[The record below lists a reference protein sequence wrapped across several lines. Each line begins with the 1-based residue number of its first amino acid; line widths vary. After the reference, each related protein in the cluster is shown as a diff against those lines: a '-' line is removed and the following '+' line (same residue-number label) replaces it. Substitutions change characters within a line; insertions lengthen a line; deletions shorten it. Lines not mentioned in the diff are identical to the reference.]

1 MGWER
6 TKSDLPRATGSASAR
21 LDALQQELPVSEPT
35 LISPVVYH
43 LRPFSPAAHLYEV
56 TCRIERPSTDGQ
68 LLSLPAWIPG
78 SYLVRDYARHVVQF
92 QAECG
97 GEPVSARKLDK
108 HTWRVAPV
116 PGELLVRIRVYAA
129 DPSVRGAWLDRQQ
142 GFVNGVCVF
151 LRVHG
156 QEKAPSV
163 VHIDP
168 PEFAPQ
174 PAVGTAPVWR
184 LSTGLQRLTG
194 GQGEFGAFRA
204 ASYDDLID
212 HPILMGPTS
221 TVEFLAAG
229 VPHALVLAGLP
240 NPDRERLQTDLTR
253 LCTWH
258 IDFFGRPAPMS
269 RYAFL
274 ARVASEGYGGLEHRV
289 SSVLSCRRDDLPQLG
304 VTVNEAGY
312 RRFLGLVSHEYFHA
326 WHVKRI
332 RPAEFVDA
340 DLGAEV
346 YTHQLWIFESIT
358 SYYDDLALRRS
369 GLITVDQYLE
379 ILGRSLTQLYR
390 TAGRRLQTLEEAS
403 FDAWIKF
410 YRPDENSPN
419 ATISYYLKGALVALA
434 LDLELRSRTAGTCS
448 LDAVMRTLWQEYGA
462 DDSPGVPEGQFELL
476 AASLSGLDLE
486 PFFRQALRT
495 TIDPPLGI
503 LLAQFGVRLHMRGA
517 ESEGD
522 AGGVRGRREDRPRP
536 WLGLKVQV
544 ADGRIRVS
552 QVAAES
558 PAQQAGLAAGD
569 ELLALGGRRVTP
581 ENWEASTDRLVI
593 GNEVTCQLFRDQQL
607 VTLICNPVPAPRDT
621 CYLSL
626 DPEADADAIARRNAW
641 LGMP

>member
-1 MGWER
+1 M
-6 TKSDLPRATGSASAR
+6 
-21 LDALQQELPVSEPT
+21 SEPT

-43 LRPFSPAAHLYEV
+43 VRPIDPLAHLYEV
-56 TCRIERPSTDGQ
+56 TCRIERPSPDGQ

-78 SYLVRDYARHVVQF
+78 SYLVRDYARHIVQF

-97 GEPVSARKLDK
+97 GEPVSVRKLDK

-129 DPSVRGAWLDRQQ
+129 DSSVRGAWLDQQQ

-156 QEKAPSV
+156 QEQAPSV

-168 PEFAPQ
+168 PEFSSP
-174 PAVGTAPVWR
+174 PAAGEGHDSAWR

-204 ASYDDLID
+204 ANYAELID
-212 HPILMGPTS
+212 HPILMGPT
-221 TVEFLAAG
+221 TMVEFLAAG

-240 NPDRERLQTDLTR
+240 DPDRERLQADLTR

-258 IDFFGRPAPMS
+258 IDFFGRPAPMT

-274 ARVASEGYGGLEHRV
+274 ARVAGEGYGGLEHRG
-289 SSVLSCRRDDLPQLG
+289 SSVLACRRDDIPQAG

-340 DLGAEV
+340 DLVAEV
-346 YTHQLWIFESIT
+346 YTHQLWIFEGIT

-369 GLITVDQYLE
+369 GLITVEQYLE

-390 TAGRRLQTLEEAS
+390 TAGRRHQTLEEAS

-448 LDAVMRTLWQEYGA
+448 LDAVMRTLWQEYGS
-462 DDSPGVPEGQFELL
+462 DDAPGLPDGQFERL

-517 ESEGD
+517 ESDTD
-522 AGGVRGRREDRPRP
+522 AGGVRGRREERPRP
-536 WLGLKVQV
+536 WLGLKVQM
-544 ADGRIRVS
+544 ADGRVRISHV
-552 QVAAES
+552 VADS

-569 ELLALGGRRVTP
+569 ELLALGGRRITP
-581 ENWEASTDRLVI
+581 ENWETSIDRLI
-593 GNEVTCQLFRDQQL
+593 ARNEVVCHVFRDQRLVQL
-607 VTLICNPVPAPRDT
+607 GCTPVPAPRDT
-621 CYLSL
+621 CYLTL
-626 DPEADADAIARRNAW
+626 DPDADADTIARRKAW

>member
-1 MGWER
+1 M
-6 TKSDLPRATGSASAR
+6 A
-21 LDALQQELPVSEPT
+21 EPT
-35 LISPVVYH
+35 LTSPLVYH
-43 LRPFSPAAHLYEV
+43 VRPFSPLAHLYEV
-56 TCRIERPSTDGQ
+56 TCRIERPAPDGQ
-68 LLSLPAWIPG
+68 VLSLPAWIPG
-78 SYLVRDYARHVVQF
+78 SYLLRDYARHVVQF
-92 QAECG
+92 QAESG
-97 GEPVSARKLDK
+97 GEPVPVRKLDK
-108 HTWRVAPV
+108 HTWRAAPV
-116 PGELLVRIRVYAA
+116 PGELLVRMRVYAA

-156 QEKAPSV
+156 QEQAPSI

-168 PEFAPQ
+168 PDLPGSVAPGAGTG
-174 PAVGTAPVWR
+174 PAWR
-184 LSTGLQRLTG
+184 LATGLQRLTG
-194 GQGEFGAFRA
+194 GQGDFGAFRA
-204 ASYDDLID
+204 ATYDELID
-212 HPILMGPTS
+212 HPVLMGPNV

-240 NPDRERLQTDLTR
+240 NPDRDRLQADLTR

-269 RYAFL
+269 RYVFL
-274 ARVASEGYGGLEHRV
+274 ARVSAEGFGGLEHRA
-289 SSVLSCRRDDLPQLG
+289 SSVLACRRDDLPQAG
-304 VTVNEAGY
+304 VAINEAGY

-340 DLGAEV
+340 GLGAEV
-346 YTHQLWIFESIT
+346 YTHQLWIFEGIT

-369 GLITVDQYLE
+369 GLITVEQYLE

-390 TAGRRLQTLEEAS
+390 TAGRRHQTLEEAS

-448 LDAVMRTLWQEYGA
+448 LDAIMRTLWQDYGA
-462 DDSPGVPEGQFELL
+462 DDSPGLPEGQFERL
-476 AASLSGLDLE
+476 ASGLSGVDLE

-517 ESEGD
+517 EGDAD
-522 AGGVRGRREDRPRP
+522 AGGVRGRREERPRP
-536 WLGLKVQV
+536 WLGLKVQM
-544 ADGRIRVS
+544 ADGRVRVTH
-552 QVAAES
+552 VAADG

-569 ELLALGGRRVTP
+569 ELLALGGRRVAP
-581 ENWEASTDRLVI
+581 EHWEGIVDRLVA
-593 GNEVTCQLFRDQQL
+593 GHEVACHVFRDQQL
-607 VTLICNPVPAPRDT
+607 VQLACVPVPAPRDT

-626 DPEADADAIARRNAW
+626 DPEADTDTIARRNAW

>member
-1 MGWER
+1 MNQ
-6 TKSDLPRATGSASAR
+6 LVANA
-21 LDALQQELPVSEPT
+21 
-35 LISPVVYH
+35 PVVYH
-43 LRPFSPAAHLYEV
+43 LRPLSVGAHLFEV
-56 TCRIERPSTDGQ
+56 TCRIEQPSPDGQ

-92 QAECG
+92 QAESG
-97 GEPVSARKLDK
+97 GEPVAARKLDK
-108 HTWRVAPV
+108 HTWRAAPV

-142 GFVNGVCVF
+142 GFVNGVSVF

-156 QEKAPSV
+156 QEQVPSV
-163 VHIDP
+163 LHIDP
-168 PEFAPQ
+168 PEFPP
-174 PAVGTAPVWR
+174 PAGAGAGVGAGASAGTGPAWR

-204 ASYDDLID
+204 ASYADLID
-212 HPILMGPTS
+212 HPILMGPTT

-229 VPHALVLAGLP
+229 VPHALVLAGIP
-240 NPDRERLQTDLTR
+240 NPDRERLQADLTR

-274 ARVASEGYGGLEHRV
+274 ARVAGEGYGGLEHRG
-289 SSVLSCRRDDLPQLG
+289 SSVLSCRRDDLPQAGLP
-304 VTVNEAGY
+304 VNDAGY

-326 WHVKRI
+326 WHVTRI

-340 DLGAEV
+340 DLSAEV
-346 YTHQLWIFESIT
+346 YTHQLWIFEGIT

-369 GLITVDQYLE
+369 GLITVEQYLE

-390 TAGRRLQTLEEAS
+390 TAGRRHQTLEEAS

-419 ATISYYLKGALVALA
+419 STISYYLKGALVALA

-462 DDSPGVPEGQFELL
+462 DDSPGLPEGQFERL

-517 ESEGD
+517 ESDGD
-522 AGGVRGRREDRPRP
+522 AGGVRGRREERPRP
-536 WLGLKVQV
+536 WLGIRVQM
-544 ADGRIRVS
+544 ADGRVRLS
-552 QVAAES
+552 HVAADS

-581 ENWEASTDRLVI
+581 ENWEASIDRLI
-593 GNEVTCQLFRDQQL
+593 AGDEVQCHVFRDQQL
-607 VTLICNPVPAPRDT
+607 LPLSCSPVPAPRDT

-626 DPEADADAIARRNAW
+626 DPEADAHTVARRNAW

>member
-1 MGWER
+1 MNQ
-6 TKSDLPRATGSASAR
+6 LVANA
-21 LDALQQELPVSEPT
+21 
-35 LISPVVYH
+35 PVVYH
-43 LRPFSPAAHLYEV
+43 LRPLSAGAHLYEV
-56 TCRIERPSTDGQ
+56 TCRIERPSPDGQ

-92 QAECG
+92 QAESG
-97 GEPVSARKLDK
+97 GEPVTSRKLDK
-108 HTWRVAPV
+108 HTWRAAPV

-129 DPSVRGAWLDRQQ
+129 DPSVRGAWLDQHQ

-156 QEKAPSV
+156 QEQAPAV

-168 PEFAPQ
+168 PEST
-174 PAVGTAPVWR
+174 AVPWR

-204 ASYDDLID
+204 AGYEDLID
-212 HPILMGPTS
+212 HPILMGPNT
-221 TVEFLAAG
+221 TVEFMAGG
-229 VPHALVLAGLP
+229 VPHALVLAGFP
-240 NPDRERLQTDLTR
+240 NPDRERLQADLAR

-274 ARVASEGYGGLEHRV
+274 ARVSGEGYGGLEHRA
-289 SSVLSCRRDDLPQLG
+289 SSVLSCRRDDLPQPG
-304 VTVNEAGY
+304 VVVNEAGY

-332 RPAEFVDA
+332 RPAEFIGA

-346 YTHQLWIFESIT
+346 YTHQLWIFEGIT

-369 GLITVDQYLE
+369 GLITVEQYLE
-379 ILGRSLTQLYR
+379 MLGKSLTQLYR
-390 TAGRRLQTLEEAS
+390 TAGRRYQTLEDAS

-434 LDLELRSRTAGTCS
+434 LDLEIRSRTAGTCS

-462 DDSPGVPEGQFELL
+462 DDSPGLPEGQFERL
-476 AASLSGLDLE
+476 ASGLSGIDLE
-486 PFFRQALRT
+486 PFFGQALRT

-517 ESEGD
+517 ESD
-522 AGGVRGRREDRPRP
+522 MDLGGVRGRREERPRP
-536 WLGLKVQV
+536 WLGLKVQM
-544 ADGRIRVS
+544 ADGRVRVS
-552 QVAAES
+552 HVAADS
-558 PAQQAGLAAGD
+558 PAQQAGLGAGD

-581 ENWEASTDRLVI
+581 ENWEATIDRLTAGSDVA
-593 GNEVTCQLFRDQQL
+593 CHLFRDQQL
-607 VTLICNPVPAPRDT
+607 LQLNCTPVPAPRDT

-626 DPEADADAIARRNAW
+626 DPDPDVDTLARRNAW